1 MSHLEPVPDRLM
13 RVLRPIGYALLA
25 SQVAFPAALLLSV
38 AFGPFGRSM
47 FGAVML
53 VLTVPVTYGFMV
65 FSRHRREKQA
75 RLRAQGQAGPPRG
88 RSMLAA
94 GFCAIALGIVTL
106 AILAGPGSEKSGRV
120 LYAASVFLCAGTGAV
135 VLGLRRMRA
144 RRAWEHDGGPGTR

>member
-1 MSHLEPVPDRLM
+1 MSYLEPVPDRLM

-25 SQVAFPAALLLSV
+25 SQVAFPAALLLGV
-38 AFGPFGRSM
+38 AFGPFERDV

-53 VLTVPVTYGFMV
+53 VLIVPITFAFMA
-65 FSRHRREKQA
+65 FARRRREQAA
-75 RLRAQGQAGPPRG
+75 RLQAQGQAGPPRG
-88 RSMLAA
+88 TSMLVA
-94 GFCAIALGIVTL
+94 GICAVALGIVVL
-106 AILAGPGSEKSGRV
+106 AVLAGPGSEKSGRV